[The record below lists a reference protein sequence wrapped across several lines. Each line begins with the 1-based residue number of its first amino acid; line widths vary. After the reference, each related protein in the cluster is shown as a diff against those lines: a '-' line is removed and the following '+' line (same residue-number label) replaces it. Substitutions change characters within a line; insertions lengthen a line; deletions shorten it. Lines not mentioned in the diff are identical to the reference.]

1 MQSKCFTTID
11 LEVTM
16 LSPQVKRVRVFSTAN
31 SFTLEQ
37 EGDRN
42 VNFEGGED
50 EMGRQD
56 EQRMYLPS
64 VYYFCSYP
72 PKTKCTFY
80 LAPSTYIIWIKS
92 FYQLKYFSVIIAVSH
107 LLGVCFR
114 STFLVISGP
123 WWSFKAAHSCSAG
136 SLTGHNRTVQ
146 LLTRGL
152 DLHSVHC
159 FLFGS

>member
-1 MQSKCFTTID
+1 
-11 LEVTM
+11 
-16 LSPQVKRVRVFSTAN
+16 
-31 SFTLEQ
+31 
-37 EGDRN
+37 
-42 VNFEGGED
+42 
-50 EMGRQD
+50 
-56 EQRMYLPS
+56 MYLPS

-72 PKTKCTFY
+72 PKTKCTLSSPLY
-80 LAPSTYIIWIKS
+80 LHYLDQVFLLVEI
-92 FYQLKYFSVIIAVSH
+92 FSVLIAVSH

-123 WWSFKAAHSCSAG
+123 RWSFKAAHSCSAG

-159 FLFGS
+159 FLFGSWTAWKIVAFYEVSESSLNMTSFLFGSSPNRRRFWSLFTKVILKELESPQWCSASHP